1 MTGLS
6 AVEWLA
12 AVVAIMQE
20 DKGLTGTEPG
30 ELGFTVR
37 DSGLVHLDGVGND
50 TSNQPLSRMVLAEWA
65 GEDDG
70 GMTDE
75 EPVAPSFRVEFLVA
89 VRRAEPTADSYRTA
103 RAAVADGVQA
113 VRRILGAPGPGVG
126 GVDAFR
132 AEAWPEQTING
143 VTYAAAL
150 VAVTTRH
157 P

>member
-1 MTGLS
+1 VTDLS

-12 AVVAIMQE
+12 AVVAAMQA
-20 DKGLTGTEPG
+20 DKDLTGAG
-30 ELGFTVR
+30 KLGFTVR

-50 TSNQPLSRMVLAEWA
+50 TSNQPLSRMVLAEYA
-65 GEDDG
+65 GEDG
-70 GMTDE
+70 EGMVGE
-75 EPVAPSFRVEFLVA
+75 EPIPASFRVEFLVA
-89 VRRAEPTADSYRTA
+89 VRRPEPTADSYRTA

-113 VRRILGAPGPGVG
+113 VRRILSYPAAGVG
-126 GVDAFR
+126 GADGFK
-132 AEAWPEQTING
+132 AEAWPEMTING